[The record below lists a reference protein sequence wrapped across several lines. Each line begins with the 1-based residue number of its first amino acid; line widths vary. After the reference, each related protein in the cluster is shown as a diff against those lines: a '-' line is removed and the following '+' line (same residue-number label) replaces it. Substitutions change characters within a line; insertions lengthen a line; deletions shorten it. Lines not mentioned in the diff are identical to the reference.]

1 MKKIFLPLLLL
12 FYLTATLKAQDNYA
26 DNYLF
31 SYITVNYGLTN
42 NFTDGIYKDSRG
54 FLWIST
60 VGGGLLRYD
69 GYTFTAF
76 NNRSAYPLK
85 SNFIRDVVEDNFH
98 RLWIASESG
107 LDIMELKNY
116 QKSPILN
123 EEEDVTGVFS
133 TPKIKLLKDS
143 GGHIWATSANSIT
156 RFDLDSEGN
165 IIKINTLRQ
174 DTKITSPI
182 TAIFEFDSQ
191 MLVGINNIVSKITV
205 TDKGEL
211 VAVPFSNLLKLDCI
225 NIKCMEKKENELW
238 IGTDNGLVRFSPENE
253 TLKIYVHSD
262 SKPESLS
269 QNLISD
275 LAVSKDGVLI
285 AATLK
290 GLNFYD
296 PLTDGFKHVN
306 QSEKEIDFRSLN
318 CDFVNTIFC
327 DDKILWIGTERGG
340 LNKMIK
346 PVLSVKNYQ
355 NSVTDQTTI
364 SKGCVNSIFVDKKEN
379 LWVGVI
385 EGGLNLKEKNSDKFQ
400 HFTVKDGL
408 SHNSVSYISEI
419 DSNTLL
425 LGTWGGGLTIFDK
438 KQKRGIKTIDPETD
452 EDNLTHGIDIHFT
465 GVAIKDTINNGF
477 WIGSTGGIF
486 FYDPATNEFTD
497 FFSKEI
503 REKINGCL
511 GATITQN
518 GNLLIGTT
526 IGLIA
531 IDLHT
536 VRSKILNYSI
546 KYPKV
551 NDHTTDFLSKI
562 TYIYQHTDG
571 NIFFGT
577 DGYGLVEYNHETKN
591 YDFITTD
598 NALANDI
605 VCLISQ
611 DDNGLVWI
619 ATANGISCYSP
630 NSKRITNYYKHEGL
644 CDNQFFWNGCFKN
657 PFTRN
662 IFFGSMHGLVEIDPE
677 RYNNNP
683 ALNQVFLTGL
693 KVNDEYVLAG
703 DGEYIKSD
711 ITSVSD
717 IYVHE
722 KDRSVLFE
730 FSALDYHWPEAIVYQ
745 YKLEGYDPDW
755 KTDKRHRRAA
765 LYTNLTPGTY
775 TFCVRCATGQ
785 GDFSQPTRIRL
796 HVARYFYKQWW
807 FMILAALAGFAII
820 NLIIRWRVENL
831 KRQKTHLENEVNKRT
846 SALESKSEELARQN
860 EILFSQNEE
869 ISRQKNQMEKM
880 TRKIQELT
888 VDKLAFFTNI
898 THEFRTPLTLII
910 GPIER
915 ALKLSTNPK
924 VIEQL
929 NFVNNN
935 SKHLLSLV
943 NQLMD
948 FRKVETGNMPISL
961 QPGNFATFVD
971 DVLLPFRALAE
982 ENKIKIN
989 CFQHLKNPFI
999 MFDREAMTKILT
1011 NLVSNALKFSPPETL
1026 VNVYAASLKNSQKVY
1041 LAVSDQGKGIIK
1053 EDVEKIFNSFYQSKN
1068 QADINADFQQGT
1080 GIGLYVCKRLANLL
1094 GGDIFAKNNRSKGA
1108 SFRMTIPLTPVQTEE
1123 TAPAS
1128 GVIEHI
1134 SVNEYDD
1141 EIDDS
1146 LPEDSAYRLSVL
1158 VVEDNSEMRHYIR
1171 SILSDTYTVIEASD
1185 GKNALQVLKTQTVD
1199 LILSD
1204 LMMPEM
1210 NGLQLAKE
1218 VKADINISHIP
1229 IIILTAK
1236 TSRDSQLESFRSGVD
1251 DYVTK
1256 PFDEVVLKAKI
1267 LSLIENRKKYGER
1280 FRTDMEIE
1288 SLNISE
1294 DSADKKLLDKALKI
1308 VKENYKDSG
1317 FDITELAEALSV
1329 TKAVLN
1335 KKLQALTKQSANQ
1348 FIRNYRLKIA
1358 HDLIIKNKITHNMN
1372 ISEIA
1377 WEVGFNDPK
1386 YFTRCFTKHF
1396 GVTPSS
1402 VGEEK

>member
-1 MKKIFLPLLLL
+1 MKKFFLPLLLL
-12 FYLTATLKAQDNYA
+12 FSLTAVVKAQDNFA
-26 DNYLF
+26 ENYLF
-31 SYITVNYGLTN
+31 SYITVNNGLTN

-85 SNFIRDVVEDNFH
+85 SNFIMDVVEDNFH

-107 LDIMELKNY
+107 IDIMELKNY
-116 QKSPILN
+116 KKSPVLK
-123 EEEDVTGVFS
+123 EDDTLSNIFN
-133 TPKIKLLKDS
+133 TPTIKLLKDS
-143 GGHIWATSANSIT
+143 GGNIWASTYNSIIK
-156 RFDLDSEGN
+156 FDFDSEGN
-165 IIKINTLRQ
+165 IVRVSTLRK
-174 DTKITSPI
+174 DTKVPVPITSI
-182 TAIFEFDSQ
+182 YEFDSQ
-191 MLVGINNIVSKITV
+191 MLAGIGNVVTKITV
-205 TDKGEL
+205 TDRGEL
-211 VAVPFSNLLKLDCI
+211 VAVPFSNLLKLDCT
-225 NIKCMEKKENELW
+225 NIKCMVKKENELW
-238 IGTDNGLVRFSPENE
+238 IGTDDGLVRFDPSSEK
-253 TLKIYVHSD
+253 LKTYTHLESE
-262 SKPESLS
+262 PYSLS

-275 LAVSKDGVLI
+275 LKVSKDGVLI

-296 PLTDGFKHVN
+296 PLIDGFKHIC
-306 QSEKEIDFRSLN
+306 QTDQETDFKSLN
-318 CDFVNTIFC
+318 CDFVNTILC

-346 PVLSVKNYQ
+346 PILSVKNYQ
-355 NSVTDQTTI
+355 HSPNDKNSI
-364 SKGCVNSIFVDKKEN
+364 SKGCVNSVFMDKDEN

-385 EGGLNLKEKNSDKFQ
+385 EGGLNLKEKNSNVFQ
-400 HFTVKDGL
+400 HFTEKDGL

-425 LGTWGGGLTIFDK
+425 LGTWGHGLTIFDK
-438 KQKRGIKTIDPETD
+438 KQKRGIKTIDPETL
-452 EDNLTHGIDIHFT
+452 EENLTHGINIHFT

-486 FYDPATNEFTD
+486 FFNHLTGEFTD
-497 FFSKEI
+497 FFPKDI
-503 REKINGCL
+503 RRRIAGCL
-511 GATITQN
+511 GATITKD
-518 GNLLIGTT
+518 GRLLIGTT
-526 IGLIA
+526 AGLMI

-536 VRSKILNYSI
+536 VRSKILNYSM
-546 KYPKV
+546 KSPEPYNHK
-551 NDHTTDFLSKI
+551 TDFLNKI
-562 TYIYQHTDG
+562 TYITQASNGAIY
-571 NIFFGT
+571 FGT
-577 DGYGLVEYNHETKN
+577 DGYGIVKYEDGKYT
-591 YDFITTD
+591 FITTD

-605 VCLISQ
+605 VCLIAQ
-611 DDNGLVWI
+611 DDNGLIWA
-619 ATANGISCYSP
+619 ATNNGLSCYSP
-630 NSKRITNYYKHEGL
+630 NTQRITNYYKQEGL
-644 CDNQFFWNGCFKN
+644 CDNQFFWNGSFKN
-657 PFTRN
+657 PFNGN
-662 IFFGSMHGLVEIDPE
+662 IYFGSMHGLIEIDPG
-677 RYNNNP
+677 RYSNNP
-683 ALNQVFLTGL
+683 TFNKVFLTGL
-693 KVNDEYVLAG
+693 KVNDNYVLEG
-703 DGEYIKSD
+703 DGEYLKSD
-711 ITSVSD
+711 ITTASD

-722 KDRSVLFE
+722 KDRTVLFE
-730 FSALDYHWPEAIVYQ
+730 FSALDYYWPESIVYQ
-745 YKLEGYDPDW
+745 YKLEGYDNDW
-755 KTDKRHRRAA
+755 RTDKRHRRAA
-765 LYTNLTPGTY
+765 LYSNLTPGTY
-775 TFCVRCATGQ
+775 TFCVRCATAQ
-785 GDFSQPTRIRL
+785 GDFSQPTRVTL

-807 FMILAALAGFAII
+807 FMVLVSIVILMLI
-820 NLIIRWRVENL
+820 NLLIRYRVETL
-831 KRQKTHLENEVNKRT
+831 KRQKAHLENEVNKRT
-846 SALESKSEELARQN
+846 SALESKSEELSRQN

-929 NFVNNN
+929 NFVHNN

-961 QPGNFATFVD
+961 QPGNFSSFVD
-971 DVLLPFRALAE
+971 DVLLPFKALAA
-982 ENKIKIN
+982 ENKITIN
-989 CFQHLKNPFI
+989 NFQHLKNPFI

-1011 NLVSNALKFSPPETL
+1011 NLVSNALKFSPPDTS
-1026 VNVYAASLKNSQKVY
+1026 VNVYAAALEKAQKVY
-1041 LAVSDQGKGIIK
+1041 ISVSDQGKGIIK
-1053 EDVEKIFNSFYQSKN
+1053 EDIEKIFNSFYQSKN
-1068 QADINADFQQGT
+1068 QEDINADFQQGT

-1094 GGDIFAKNNRSKGA
+1094 GGDIFAKNNRKKGA
-1108 SFRMTIPLTPVQTEE
+1108 SFRMTIPLSHIQTEE
-1123 TAPAS
+1123 IAPAS
-1128 GVIEHI
+1128 GIIEGI

-1146 LPEDSAYRLSVL
+1146 LPEDFSYRLSVL
-1158 VVEDNSEMRHYIR
+1158 VVEDNAEMRHYIR
-1171 SILSDTYTVIEASD
+1171 SILSDTYTVVEASD

-1210 NGLQLAKE
+1210 NGLQLAKA

-1256 PFDEVVLKAKI
+1256 PFDEAVLKAKI
-1267 LSLIENRKKYGER
+1267 LSLIENRKKYRER
-1280 FRTDMEIE
+1280 FKTDMDIE

-1294 DSADKKLLDKALKI
+1294 DSADKKLLDKAMKI
-1308 VKENYKDSG
+1308 VKEKYKDSG
-1317 FDITELAEALSV
+1317 FDITELSEALSI
-1329 TKAVLN
+1329 TKSVLN